1 MALLHQYV
9 NDRRQRETT
18 LAFCLVLLLRLIE
31 TCATRRGEQ
40 GTGMLRTAVAVA
52 AFVALAGC
60 KVGPDY
66 VRPEVDAPAA
76 FRYEVSNAPDL
87 VNTSWWQQ
95 FDDPV
100 LNQLITTALAQN
112 KDVRIAAARVEEAA
126 GVLGTTRSRL
136 FPQVGA
142 SADFAR
148 QQVSR
153 FSGTTTLQDDVRRT
167 FNSYQALL
175 SASWEI
181 DFFGKLQR
189 QTESAR
195 ANLLAT
201 EDGRRAT
208 LLALV
213 AAVANEY
220 VALRDLDKRL
230 EISRR
235 TADSRRES
243 VRLFDLRY
251 KGGVVAELELE
262 QVRSEYEQALAA
274 IPDLERQIAQQ
285 EHLISVLL
293 GANPGTIPRG
303 RSLDELALPAVPAG
317 LPSELL
323 ERRPD
328 LLQAEENLVAAN
340 ADIGAAK
347 ALYYPTITLTGQAGT
362 LSTQWSRLFTADS
375 RTWNFGPTVS
385 LPIFTA
391 GAIRGQVAQA
401 EARQQQA
408 LYQYQ
413 QAIQTA
419 FRETEDALVA
429 QLKLREQLTVQ
440 ARRVTALK
448 GYARLAR
455 LRYDNGYTSF
465 LEVLD
470 AERSLFNAELDYA
483 RNQGDLFQALVNI
496 YKAMGGGWV
505 MQANALAP
513 GPNVD
518 VQANPPVF
526 P

>member
-1 MALLHQYV
+1 MGIHAMCGAAAL
-9 NDRRQRETT
+9 
-18 LAFCLVLLLRLIE
+18 
-31 TCATRRGEQ
+31 
-40 GTGMLRTAVAVA
+40 AV
-52 AFVALAGC
+52 LAGC

-66 VRPEVDAPAA
+66 VRPAVDAPAS
-76 FRYEVSNAPDL
+76 FRFEVSDAPDL
-87 VNTSWWQQ
+87 VNTAWWEQ

-100 LNQLITTALAQN
+100 LSELIATSLEQN
-112 KDVRIAAARVEEAA
+112 KDVRIAAARVQGAA
-126 GVLGTTRSRL
+126 GLLGATRSSL
-136 FPQVGA
+136 FPQVGG
-142 SADFAR
+142 SAAAPR

-153 FSGTTTLQDDVRRT
+153 FSGVNTLREDVDRT
-167 FNSYQALL
+167 FSTYQVLL

-189 QTESAR
+189 QTEAAR

-213 AAVANEY
+213 ASVANAY
-220 VALRDLDKRL
+220 VSLLNLDKQL

-235 TADSRRES
+235 TAESRGES

-251 KGGVVAELELE
+251 KGGVVSELELN
-262 QVRSEYEQALAA
+262 QARSEYEQALAA
-274 IPDLERQIAQQ
+274 IPDLERLIVQQ
-285 EHLISVLL
+285 ENLLSVLL
-293 GANPGTIPRG
+293 GRNPGSIPRG
-303 RSLDELALPAVPAG
+303 RTLDELTLPMVPAG

-328 LLQAEENLVAAN
+328 LLQAEQNLIAAN
-340 ADIGAAK
+340 AQIGAAK
-347 ALYYPTITLTGQAGT
+347 ALYYPTIALTGQTGT
-362 LSTQWSRLFTADS
+362 LSTQWSKLFTGDS
-375 RTWNFGPTVS
+375 RTWSFGPSIS

-401 EARQQQA
+401 EALQQQA

-419 FRETEDALVA
+419 FRETEDALVDQVKLRA
-429 QLKLREQLTVQ
+429 QLAVQ
-440 ARRVTALK
+440 VRRLTALK
-448 GYARLAR
+448 TSARLAR

-470 AERSLFNAELDYA
+470 AERSLFNAELAYA
-483 RNQGDLFQALVNI
+483 QNQGELYQALVNL

-505 MQANALAP
+505 VRANQLAP
-513 GPNVD
+513 QPDVD
-518 VQANPPVF
+518 VQGNPPIF

>member
-1 MALLHQYV
+1 MHQYV
-9 NDRRQRETT
+9 NLPATA
-18 LAFCLVLLLRLIE
+18 LLVIGL
-31 TCATRRGEQ
+31 
-40 GTGMLRTAVAVA
+40 
-52 AFVALAGC
+52 LAGC

-66 VRPEVDAPAA
+66 VRPEVATPST
-76 FRYEVSNAPDL
+76 FRYETSQVDGL
-87 VNTSWWQQ
+87 VNTAWWQQ

-100 LNQLITTALAQN
+100 LNQLIGTALAQN

-126 GVLGTTRSRL
+126 GVLGVTRSQL

-142 SADFAR
+142 GADFAR

-153 FSGTTTLQDDVRRT
+153 FSGTTTLRDDVRRT
-167 FNSYQALL
+167 FNNYQVLL
-175 SASWEI
+175 TASWEI

-195 ANLLAT
+195 ATLLAT

-208 LLALV
+208 LLSLV

-220 VALRDLDKRL
+220 IALRDLDKQL

-235 TADSRRES
+235 TAVSRGES
-243 VRLFDLRY
+243 LRLFELRF
-251 KGGVVAELELE
+251 KGGVIAEIELN
-262 QVRSEYEQALAA
+262 QMRSEYEQALAA

-285 EHLISVLL
+285 ENLISVLL
-293 GANPGTIPRG
+293 GEDPGPIPRG
-303 RSLDELALPAVPAG
+303 RTLDELALPVVPAG
-317 LPSELL
+317 LPSDLL
-323 ERRPD
+323 EQRPD
-328 LLQAEENLVAAN
+328 LLEAEQNLVAAN
-340 ADIGAAK
+340 ADVGAAK
-347 ALYYPTITLTGQAGT
+347 ALYFPTISLTGQAGT
-362 LSTQWSRLFTADS
+362 LSTQWSKLFTADT
-375 RTWNFGPTVS
+375 RTWNFGPTVNV
-385 LPIFTA
+385 PIFTA

-401 EARQQQA
+401 EARRQQA

-413 QAIQTA
+413 QTIQTA
-419 FRETEDALVA
+419 FRETEDALVG
-429 QLKLREQLTVQ
+429 QVKLREQLTVQ
-440 ARRVTALK
+440 ARRVTALR

-470 AERSLFNAELDYA
+470 AERSLFGAELDYA

-505 MQANALAP
+505 VQASQLAP
-513 GPNVD
+513 QPNVHAE
-518 VQANPPVF
+518 ANPPIF

>member
-1 MALLHQYV
+1 MRKLLIAV
-9 NDRRQRETT
+9 
-18 LAFCLVLLLRLIE
+18 CV
-31 TCATRRGEQ
+31 AT
-40 GTGMLRTAVAVA
+40 MLD
-52 AFVALAGC
+52 GC

-66 VRPEVDAPAA
+66 VRPDVDAPAA
-76 FRYEVSNAPDL
+76 FRYDAGHAADL

-100 LNQLITTALAQN
+100 LNQLIGTALAQN

-126 GVLGTTRSRL
+126 GVLGTTRSQL

-142 SADFAR
+142 GAGFAR

-153 FSGTTTLQDDVRRT
+153 YSGTTTLQDDVRRT
-167 FNSYQALL
+167 FNTYQVLL
-175 SASWEI
+175 TASWEI

-195 ANLLAT
+195 ATLLAT

-208 LLALV
+208 LLTLV

-220 VALRDLDKRL
+220 ITLRDLDKQL

-235 TADSRRES
+235 TAASRGES
-243 VRLFDLRY
+243 LRLFELRF
-251 KGGVVAELELE
+251 KGGVIAELELN
-262 QVRSEYEQALAA
+262 QMRSEYEQALAA
-274 IPDLERQIAQQ
+274 IPDLERQITQQ
-285 EHLISVLL
+285 ENLISVLL
-293 GANPGTIPRG
+293 GENPGPIPRG
-303 RSLDELALPAVPAG
+303 RTLDELALPVVPAG
-317 LPSELL
+317 LPSDLL
-323 ERRPD
+323 EQRPD
-328 LLQAEENLVAAN
+328 LLQAEQTLVAAN

-347 ALYYPTITLTGQAGT
+347 ALYYPTISLTGQAGT
-362 LSTQWSRLFTADS
+362 LSTQWSRLFTGDT
-375 RTWNFGPTVS
+375 RTWSFGPTINV
-385 LPIFTA
+385 PIFTA

-401 EARQQQA
+401 EARKQQA

-419 FRETEDALVA
+419 FRETEDALVG
-429 QLKLREQLTVQ
+429 QVKLREQLAVQ
-440 ARRVTALK
+440 ARRVKALQ

-470 AERSLFNAELDYA
+470 AERSLFTAELDYA
-483 RNQGDLFQALVNI
+483 RNQGDLFQALVDV

-505 MQANALAP
+505 VQANQFAP
-513 GPNVD
+513 QPNVD
-518 VQANPPVF
+518 PQANPPVF

>member
-1 MALLHQYV
+1 MRGAKMRGASLAL
-9 NDRRQRETT
+9 
-18 LAFCLVLLLRLIE
+18 
-31 TCATRRGEQ
+31 
-40 GTGMLRTAVAVA
+40 A
-52 AFVALAGC
+52 AFTVLAGC

-66 VRPEVDAPAA
+66 ARPQVDTPAA
-76 FRYEVSNAPDL
+76 FRYEVINAPDI
-87 VNTSWWQQ
+87 VNTAWWEQ
-95 FDDPV
+95 FNDPV

-126 GVLGTTRSRL
+126 GALGTTRSQL

-142 SADFAR
+142 GADIAR
-148 QQVSR
+148 QEVSR
-153 FSGTTTLQDDVRRT
+153 FSGTNTLREDVNRT
-167 FNSYQALL
+167 FTSYQALL

-195 ANLLAT
+195 ATLLAT

-208 LLALV
+208 LLTLV

-220 VALRDLDKRL
+220 VALCALDKQL

-235 TADSRRES
+235 TADSRGET
-243 VRLFDLRY
+243 VRLFELRY
-251 KGGVVAELELE
+251 KGGVVAELEVE
-262 QVRSEYEQALAA
+262 QARSEYEQALAA
-274 IPDLERQIAQQ
+274 IPDLERLIVQQ
-285 EHLISVLL
+285 ENLISALL
-293 GANPGTIPRG
+293 GSNPGPIPRG
-303 RSLDELALPAVPAG
+303 KTLDNLTLPAVPAG

-328 LLQAEENLVAAN
+328 LLQAEQNLVAAN
-340 ADIGAAK
+340 AQIGAAK
-347 ALYYPTITLTGQAGT
+347 ALYYPSSALTGQAGT
-362 LSTQWSRLFTADS
+362 LSTQWSKLFTADA
-375 RTWNFGPTVS
+375 RVWNFGPTLNV
-385 LPIFTA
+385 PIFTA

-408 LYQYQ
+408 VYEYQ

-419 FRETEDALVA
+419 FRETEDALVD
-429 QLKLREQLTVQ
+429 QNKLREQLTVQ
-440 ARRVTALK
+440 ARRVRALK
-448 GYARLAR
+448 AYARLAR
-455 LRYDNGYTSF
+455 LRYDSGFTSF

-470 AERSLFNAELDYA
+470 AERSLFIAELDYT

-505 MQANALAP
+505 VQASHLAP
-513 GPNVD
+513 GPNLD
-518 VQANPPVF
+518 VQANPPLL

>member
-1 MALLHQYV
+1 MRKTLVAACMVALLP
-9 NDRRQRETT
+9 
-18 LAFCLVLLLRLIE
+18 
-31 TCATRRGEQ
+31 
-40 GTGMLRTAVAVA
+40 
-52 AFVALAGC
+52 GC
-60 KVGPDY
+60 RVGPDY

-76 FRYEVSNAPDL
+76 FRYDVSNAADL
-87 VNTSWWQQ
+87 VNTAWWEQ

-100 LNQLITTALAQN
+100 LNELITTALAQN

-126 GVLGTTRSRL
+126 GVLGVTRSQL

-142 SADFAR
+142 GAGVVR

-153 FSGTTTLQDDVRRT
+153 FSGTNTLREDIDRT
-167 FNSYQALL
+167 FTNYQVLL

-189 QTESAR
+189 QTEAAR
-195 ANLLAT
+195 ATLLAT

-208 LLALV
+208 LLSLV

-220 VALRDLDKRL
+220 ITLRDLDKQL

-235 TADSRRES
+235 TADSRGES
-243 VRLFDLRY
+243 VRLFELRF

-285 EHLISVLL
+285 ENLISVLL
-293 GANPGTIPRG
+293 GSNPGPIPRG
-303 RSLDELALPAVPAG
+303 STLDELALPAVPAG

-328 LLQAEENLVAAN
+328 LLQAEQNLVATN
-340 ADIGAAK
+340 AQIGAAK
-347 ALYYPTITLTGQAGT
+347 ALYYPTISLTGQAGT
-362 LSTQWSRLFTADS
+362 LSTQWSKLFTGDA
-375 RTWNFGPTVS
+375 RTWSFGPTVS

-419 FRETEDALVA
+419 FRETEDALVG
-429 QLKLREQLTVQ
+429 QSKLREQLTVQ
-440 ARRVTALK
+440 ARRVKALR

-483 RNQGDLFQALVNI
+483 RNQGDLFQSLVNL

-505 MQANALAP
+505 VQAARMAP
-513 GPNVD
+513 APNID
-518 VQANPPVF
+518 VQANPPIF

>member
-1 MALLHQYV
+1 MRRLAAALAALALLS
-9 NDRRQRETT
+9 
-18 LAFCLVLLLRLIE
+18 
-31 TCATRRGEQ
+31 
-40 GTGMLRTAVAVA
+40 
-52 AFVALAGC
+52 GC
-60 KVGPDY
+60 TVGPDY

-76 FRYEVSNAPDL
+76 FRYEVTNAPDL
-87 VNTSWWQQ
+87 VNTVWWEQ
-95 FDDPV
+95 FDDAV

-126 GVLGTTRSRL
+126 GVLGTTRSQL
-136 FPQVGA
+136 FPQGGA
-142 SADFAR
+142 GADVAR

-153 FSGTTTLQDDVRRT
+153 FSGTTTLRDDVRRT
-167 FNSYQALL
+167 YDSYQVLL

-189 QTESAR
+189 QTEAAR
-195 ANLLAT
+195 ATLLAT

-235 TADSRRES
+235 TADSRGES
-243 VRLFDLRY
+243 VRLFDLRF

-274 IPDLERQIAQQ
+274 IPDLERQIVQQ
-285 EHLISVLL
+285 ENLISVLL
-293 GANPGTIPRG
+293 GANPGPIPRG
-303 RSLDELALPAVPAG
+303 RRLDELALPAVPAG

-323 ERRPD
+323 EQRPD
-328 LLQAEENLVAAN
+328 LLQAEQNLVAAN

-347 ALYYPTITLTGQAGT
+347 ALYYPTISLTGQAGT
-362 LSTQWSRLFTADS
+362 LSTQWSKLFTGDA
-375 RTWNFGPTVS
+375 RTWNFGPTISV
-385 LPIFTA
+385 PIFTA
-391 GAIRGQVAQA
+391 GAIRGQVTQA

-419 FRETEDALVA
+419 FRETEDALVG
-429 QLKLREQLTVQ
+429 QLKLREQLAVQ

-470 AERSLFNAELDYA
+470 AERSLFLAELDYA

-505 MQANALAP
+505 VQASELAP

-518 VQANPPVF
+518 VQANPPLL

>member
-1 MALLHQYV
+1 MRIMGIDRTCGRAALAA
-9 NDRRQRETT
+9 
-18 LAFCLVLLLRLIE
+18 LAL
-31 TCATRRGEQ
+31 
-40 GTGMLRTAVAVA
+40 
-52 AFVALAGC
+52 LAGC

-66 VRPEVDAPAA
+66 VRPAVDAPAS
-76 FRYEVSNAPDL
+76 FRFEVADAPDL
-87 VNTSWWQQ
+87 VNTAWWEQ

-100 LNQLITTALAQN
+100 LSELIATSLQQN
-112 KDVRIAAARVEEAA
+112 KDVRVAAARVQGAA
-126 GVLGTTRSRL
+126 GLLGTTRSSL

-142 SADFAR
+142 SAAAPR

-153 FSGTTTLQDDVRRT
+153 FSGVNTLREDVNRT
-167 FNSYQALL
+167 FSTYQVLL

-189 QTESAR
+189 QTEAAR

-213 AAVANEY
+213 ASVANEY
-220 VALRDLDKRL
+220 VGLLNLDKQL

-235 TADSRRES
+235 TAESRGES

-251 KGGVVAELELE
+251 KGGVVSELELN
-262 QVRSEYEQALAA
+262 QARSEYEQALAA

-285 EHLISVLL
+285 ENLLSVLL
-293 GANPGTIPRG
+293 GRNPGPIPRG
-303 RSLDELALPAVPAG
+303 RTLDELTLPMVPAG

-328 LLQAEENLVAAN
+328 LLQAEQNLIAAN
-340 ADIGAAK
+340 AQIGAAK
-347 ALYYPTITLTGQAGT
+347 ALYYPTITLTGQTGT
-362 LSTQWSRLFTADS
+362 LSTQWSKLFTGDS
-375 RTWNFGPTVS
+375 RTWSFGPSIS
-385 LPIFTA
+385 LPIFSA

-401 EARQQQA
+401 EALQQQA

-419 FRETEDALVA
+419 FRETEDALVDQVKLRA
-429 QLKLREQLTVQ
+429 QLAVQ
-440 ARRVTALK
+440 VRRLTALK
-448 GYARLAR
+448 TSARLAR

-470 AERSLFNAELDYA
+470 AERSLFIAELDYA
-483 RNQGDLFQALVNI
+483 QNQGELYQALVNL

-505 MQANALAP
+505 VRANLLAP
-513 GPNVD
+513 QPDVD
-518 VQANPPVF
+518 VQRNPPIF

>member
-1 MALLHQYV
+1 MSA
-9 NDRRQRETT
+9 
-18 LAFCLVLLLRLIE
+18 VL
-31 TCATRRGEQ
+31 
-40 GTGMLRTAVAVA
+40 
-52 AFVALAGC
+52 LAGC

-66 VRPEVDAPAA
+66 VRPEVETPAT
-76 FRYEVSNAPDL
+76 FRFEVRDAPDL
-87 VNTSWWQQ
+87 VNTAWWEQ

-126 GVLGTTRSRL
+126 GTLGTTRSQL

-142 SADFAR
+142 GAGVSR

-153 FSGTTTLQDDVRRT
+153 FSGVNTLQEDVNRT
-167 FNSYQALL
+167 FTNYQVLL

-189 QTESAR
+189 QTEAAR
-195 ANLLAT
+195 ATLLAT

-208 LLALV
+208 LLSLV
-213 AAVANEY
+213 AAVATEY
-220 VALRDLDKRL
+220 VTLRDLDKQL

-235 TADSRRES
+235 TADSRYES
-243 VRLFDLRY
+243 VRLFELRF
-251 KGGVVAELELE
+251 KGGVVAELELQ
-262 QVRSEYEQALAA
+262 QVRSQYEQALAA

-285 EHLISVLL
+285 ENLISVLL
-293 GANPGTIPRG
+293 GLNPGPIPRG
-303 RSLDELALPAVPAG
+303 KTLDELTLPTVPAG
-317 LPSELL
+317 LPSDLL

-328 LLQAEENLVAAN
+328 LLQAEQNLVAAN
-340 ADIGAAK
+340 AEIGAAK

-362 LSTQWSRLFTADS
+362 LSTQWSKLFTGDA
-375 RTWNFGPTVS
+375 RTWSFGPSISV
-385 LPIFTA
+385 PIFTA

-413 QAIQTA
+413 QSIQTA
-419 FRETEDALVA
+419 FRETEDALVG
-429 QLKLREQLTVQ
+429 QRKLREQLAVQ
-440 ARRVTALK
+440 SRRVTALK
-448 GYARLAR
+448 AYARLAK
-455 LRYDNGYTSF
+455 LRYDNGYTSY

-470 AERSLFNAELDYA
+470 AERSLFEAELDYA
-483 RNQGDLFQALVNI
+483 SNQGDLFQSLINL

-505 MQANALAP
+505 
-513 GPNVD
+513 
-518 VQANPPVF
+518 VQANDLAPQPNIDVGANPPIF